1 MIRYKNC
8 YIIGSSHIAAQ
19 SVDDIEAI
27 IEQVRPA
34 IVGVELD
41 KQRFVALIN
50 NISRTPTL
58 RDIRSIGLSGFL
70 FVLIGGFIQKRLGKS
85 VQISPGA
92 DMLAGIKKA
101 KQLNSKVALID
112 LPLQQTVRRI
122 STDISLR
129 EKLRFVKEIFTSLVF
144 PKRKMKEFGFSGKV
158 DLKRVPSDELITK
171 ILAYF
176 KRVFP
181 QTFTVLVDDRNKHMA
196 AQIRELVQRAQ
207 NIESMTAE
215 LTHDVVVVVGAGHL
229 PGIEHELFEE
239 KGMQN

>member
-1 MIRYKNC
+1 MIQYKNC

-19 SVDDIEAI
+19 SVDDIGAI

-41 KQRFVALIN
+41 KQRFIALVN
-50 NISRTPTL
+50 NISRAPSF
-58 RDIRSIGLSGFL
+58 RDIRSLGLSGFL
-70 FVLIGGFIQKRLGKS
+70 FVLVGGFIQKRLGKS
-85 VQISPGA
+85 VQIAPGA
-92 DMLAGIKKA
+92 DMLAAIKKA
-101 KQLNSKVALID
+101 KQLSSKVALID

-129 EKLRFVKEIFTSLVF
+129 EKLRFVKEIVSSLFF

-171 ILAYF
+171 ILGYF

-196 AQIRELVQRAQ
+196 AQIKQLAERAP
-207 NIESMTAE
+207 NIESTTAE

-229 PGIEHELFEE
+229 PGIEEELFREDE
-239 KGMQN
+239 SKQ